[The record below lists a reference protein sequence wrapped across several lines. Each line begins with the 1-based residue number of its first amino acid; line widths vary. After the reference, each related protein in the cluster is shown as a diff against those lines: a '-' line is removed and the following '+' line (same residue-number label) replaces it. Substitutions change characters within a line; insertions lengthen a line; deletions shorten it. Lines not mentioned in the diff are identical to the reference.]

1 MEEPMDRAISEFSA
15 YNVTSSGQMLV
26 LDTTTST
33 TKRILLSD
41 FATYVLGSVQS
52 IIEGGDHQTA
62 FLSDQNMD
70 GGNATTP

>member
-1 MEEPMDRAISEFSA
+1 MDRTISEFNA
-15 YNVTSSGQMLV
+15 YTVTSSGQMLV

-41 FATYVLGSVQS
+41 FATYVLDSVTS
-52 IIEGGDHQTA
+52 MIEGGDHQSVY
-62 FLSDQNMD
+62 LSDQDIN